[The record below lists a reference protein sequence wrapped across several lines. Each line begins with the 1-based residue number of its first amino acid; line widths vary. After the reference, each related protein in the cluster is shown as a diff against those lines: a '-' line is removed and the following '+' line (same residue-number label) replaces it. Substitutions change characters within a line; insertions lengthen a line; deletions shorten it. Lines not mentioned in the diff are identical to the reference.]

1 MGLRVVL
8 WVLALT
14 LWSLSAGA
22 SVMVLPVEGTNLEPG
37 ETEAIGQMVA
47 GAYQKERNEAVIPPK
62 DVEKVIEE
70 AGSYQAA
77 AQKLGA
83 SEYLYITAVR
93 LKERVVVTATLYSAD
108 GKMLH
113 SAKMSA
119 DSLDDIEPASER
131 IAMALVGRKSTK
143 QTRTLDTITKSE
155 GRKPNRTWVEKVM
168 GIKAGLTYPL
178 GYGETIAPMMNF
190 GFNGRLES
198 RTYFVEF
205 GAGFSI
211 PALRKDDGSELSYGG
226 LYSELGFNYYL
237 GDSNVSPYVG
247 GGVLPR
253 LMGRSITNFAPF
265 AQGGLMF
272 FRESSTRLYT
282 DLRVAQNVLPVR
294 FVRTSVPDDAGYDYD
309 YTDERRLYPT
319 EFTFSVGVGW

>member
-8 WVLALT
+8 WVIGLT
-14 LWSLSAGA
+14 LWTLSAGA
-22 SVMVLPVEGTNLEPG
+22 TVMVLPVEGTNLEQG
-37 ETEAIGQMVA
+37 ETAAIGQMVA
-47 GAYQKERNEAVIPPK
+47 GAYQKERKEAVIPPK
-62 DVEKVIEE
+62 EVEKVIEE
-70 AGSYQAA
+70 TGSYQAA

-83 SEYLYITAVR
+83 SEYLHITAVR
-93 LKERVVVTATLYSAD
+93 LKERVIVTASLYSAD
-108 GKMLH
+108 GKLLH
-113 SAKMSA
+113 SAKMTA
-119 DSLDDIEPASER
+119 DSLDDIDPASER
-131 IAMALVGRKSTK
+131 IAMALVGRTSPK

-155 GRKPNRTWVEKVM
+155 GRRPNRTWVEKVM
-168 GIKAGLTYPL
+168 GLKAGLTYPL
-178 GYGETIAPMMNF
+178 GYGEKLAPMMSF

-205 GAGFSI
+205 GVGFTI
-211 PALRKDDGSELSYGG
+211 PAVRDEEEDLAYGG

-253 LMGRSITNFAPF
+253 LMSRSITNFAPY

-282 DLRVAQNVLPVR
+282 DLRIAQNVLPVR
-294 FVRTSVPDDAGYDYD
+294 FSNYTYDDASAIGYA
-309 YTDERRLYPT
+309 EEVRLYPT

>member
-8 WVLALT
+8 WVCALT
-14 LWSLSAGA
+14 LWSFSAAA

-37 ETEAIGQMVA
+37 ETAAIGQMVA
-47 GAYQKERNEAVIPPK
+47 GAYQKERNETVIPPR
-62 DVEKVIEE
+62 DVEKVIDE

-83 SEYLYITAVR
+83 SEYLFITAVR
-93 LKERVVVTATLYSAD
+93 LKERIVVTATLYSAD
-108 GKMLH
+108 GKALH
-113 SAKMSA
+113 TAKMTA

-131 IAMALVGRKSTK
+131 IAMALVGRTSTK
-143 QTRTLDTITKSE
+143 QTRSLDTITKSE

-178 GYGETIAPMMNF
+178 GYGNSIAPMMSF
-190 GFNGRLES
+190 GFDGRLES
-198 RTYFVEF
+198 RHYFLEF
-205 GAGFSI
+205 GVGFTV
-211 PALRKDDGSELSYGG
+211 PAVRDREADLAYGG

-237 GDSNVSPYVG
+237 GDSNISPYIG

-253 LMGRSITNFAPF
+253 LMSDSITNFALF
-265 AQGGLMF
+265 GQGGLMF
-272 FRESSTRLYT
+272 FRESSTRLYL

-294 FVRTSVPDDAGYDYD
+294 FSNYSYEDTGATYVE
-309 YTDERRLYPT
+309 ERRIYPT
-319 EFTFSVGVGW
+319 EFTFAVGVGW